1 MLTKDSKDYIKV
13 EGLNRNIQTQIRNL
27 CSGDFSN
34 TTCVE
39 DLPFY
44 YFHINFKKNIL
55 EALLKEALSK
65 KEIKQADID
74 KLLTVFDENK
84 VKVSKIEDVSLVLFK
99 LKNMENYSKFNMELF
114 VAYTNR
120 INKLLQKTSFK
131 KIVAALCVVTSIDE
145 ITVEELGTN
154 FENLEDILDEDNEPE
169 TFHWNELKGISLK
182 TKKKFYYLNSEVE
195 KGFYYSKGILPYPD
209 DVNNDKKTKIDKN
222 IFLDSYGKNQE
233 AMEKELRAY
242 YDSLYSVL
250 TNRVIPL
257 DLSLAI
263 DVLANTFKMLLKMQ
277 FGSAV
282 EDAMLEKSKTES
294 GPLTLTGL
302 GEYLGVHTAT
312 FGERLKNMYLS
323 KIPDIEELYKISYRL
338 DKTSDS
344 LLGLEVQTDEDD
356 YTFSK
361 ASVEQYIESKYGLD
375 SETLAVLEAWQESLK
390 VMGYFNGI
398 VALNKGL
405 NTLLKS
411 KFVLRAPLKKNSS
424 FFIKISDD
432 QMEKLKG
439 SYDKGIELKE
449 NTDIEGVV
457 AAGYIEKSVDALT
470 VRYNKKNLIIK
481 EGEVK
486 IVKTPTKEEYHFDD
500 IMVQRKDSNPTHNV
514 YRITQGNNNNI
525 AFTEDKQGTFFDIL
539 LDRDRNLVIGR
550 EETDFLTPLLNY
562 LGSDNT
568 TFLTI
573 DQRDLD
579 TLHEG
584 FNDGE
589 YAVEDFYEEVSTNY
603 GSLKFESDNLRL
615 LEILTRLKNFKY
627 DK

>member
-1 MLTKDSKDYIKV
+1 MVTTDVIKV
-13 EGLNRNIQTQIRNL
+13 VNLNNNIQTQIRNL

-65 KEIKQADID
+65 KEIKQTDID
-74 KLLTVFDENK
+74 KLLTVFDESK

-114 VAYTNR
+114 VAYTTR

-131 KIVAALCVVTSIDE
+131 KIVAALCIITSIDE

-209 DVNNDKKTKIDKN
+209 DENDNKKIRVDKN

-233 AMEKELRAY
+233 AMENELRAY

-257 DLSLAI
+257 DWSI
-263 DVLANTFKMLLKMQ
+263 IVDVLSNTFKMLLKMQ

-344 LLGLEVQTDEDD
+344 LLGLEVGTDGDN

-361 ASVEQYIESKYGLD
+361 ASVQQYIEDKYGLNP
-375 SETLAVLEAWQESLK
+375 ETLAILEAWQESLK
-390 VMGYFNGI
+390 VMGFSDGI
-398 VALNKGL
+398 SVLNKGL

-411 KFVLRAPLKKNSS
+411 KFVLRTPLKYNSP
-424 FFIKISDD
+424 FFIKISSE
-432 QMEKLKG
+432 QIEQLKKV
-439 SYDKGIELKE
+439 YDKGIELKE
-449 NTDIEGVV
+449 DTDIEGVV
-457 AAGYIEKSVDALT
+457 AVGYIEKKADNLV
-470 VRYNKKNLIIK
+470 VRYNKRNLIIK
-481 EGEVK
+481 AGELK
-486 IVKTPTKEEYHFDD
+486 IVKSPAKEEYHFDD
-500 IMVQRKDSNPTHNV
+500 IVIQRKENDDNKAV
-514 YRITQGNNNNI
+514 KIYKVTQGNNNNI
-525 AFTEDKQGTFFDIL
+525 VFLDNALDTFFDVDL
-539 LDRDRNLVIGR
+539 NRDRNLVMGDI
-550 EETDFLTPLLNY
+550 ETDFLTPLLNY
-562 LGSDNT
+562 LGSENK

-573 DQRDLD
+573 DQSDLD

-584 FNDGE
+584 FADGE
-589 YAVEDFYEEVSTNY
+589 FYVEDFYEEVSTNY
-603 GSLKFESDNLRL
+603 GSLKFESDNLQL
-615 LEILTRLKNFKY
+615 LEILTKLKNFKY
-627 DK
+627 TK

>member
-1 MLTKDSKDYIKV
+1 MVTTDVIKAV
-13 EGLNRNIQTQIRNL
+13 NLNNNIQTQIKNL

-65 KEIKQADID
+65 KEIKQADVD
-74 KLLTVFDENK
+74 KLLTVFDADK

-114 VAYTNR
+114 VAYTTR

-145 ITVEELGTN
+145 ITVEELGTH

-195 KGFYYSKGILPYPD
+195 KSFYYSKGVLPYPD
-209 DVNNDKKTKIDKN
+209 DENNDKKVKIDKN
-222 IFLDSYGKNQE
+222 IFLNSYGGNQKY
-233 AMEKELRAY
+233 MEEELRGY

-257 DLSLAI
+257 DWSI
-263 DVLANTFKMLLKMQ
+263 IVDVLSNTFKMLLKMQ

-344 LLGLEVQTDEDD
+344 LLGLELHESGYDFSESEVQKYITD
-356 YTFSK
+356 
-361 ASVEQYIESKYGLD
+361 KYGLYP
-375 SETLAVLEAWQESLK
+375 ETLKLLESLQRWFEDMK
-390 VMGYFNGI
+390 LPKGRNR
-398 VALNKGL
+398 LNNGL
-405 NTLLKS
+405 NVLLSS
-411 KFVLRAPLKKNSS
+411 KYIMRTPIHSNDS
-424 FFIKISDD
+424 FFIKITNS
-432 QMEKLKG
+432 QMNRLKNL
-439 SYDKGIELKE
+439 YDKGVELKE
-449 NTDIEGVV
+449 NTDIDGSV
-457 AAGYIEKSVDALT
+457 AAGYREKKSEKMV
-470 VRYNKKNLIIK
+470 VRYNKRNLIIT
-481 EGEVK
+481 EDDIK
-486 IVKTPTKEEYHFDD
+486 IVRTVTKEEYYFDGVEVKREKA
-500 IMVQRKDSNPTHNV
+500 MRNFK
-514 YRITQGNNNNI
+514 ITQGSVTNI
-525 AFTEDKQGTFFDIL
+525 AFIDDIWGSFFDIDL
-539 LDRDRNLVIGR
+539 KRYRNMVIGD
-550 EETDFLTPLLNY
+550 EETDFLTPLLRY
-562 LGSDNT
+562 LGGDGS
-568 TFLTI
+568 TFTI
-573 DQRDLD
+573 ISKNDLD
-579 TLHEG
+579 SLYEG
-584 FNDGE
+584 FEEGE
-589 YAVEDFYEEVSTNY
+589 FAVDEFYQEVSTNY
-603 GSLKFESDNLRL
+603 GSLAFETDNLIL
-615 LEILTRLKNFKY
+615 LEILTRLKNFKNE
-627 DK
+627 K